1 MTSDQRA
8 AGPRAPSAWNLPN
21 YLTVFRFAL
30 VPVFGWLLLAD
41 GGHVWGYRLAALA
54 VFGVAMVT
62 DSIDGDLARRRKQV
76 TDFGKVADP
85 IADKAMLGMAL
96 IGLSVIGIV
105 PWWVTVVILVR
116 EVGVTVMRFVVIR
129 HGVMPAGRGG
139 KLKTALQT
147 VAVGALIFPLESLP
161 GGPIWLTAA
170 YIVLAAALFV
180 TVATGVDYL
189 IKARR
194 RAPPARGRRRGRRLA
209 GRLGTGRSDGPSA
222 DIVIRLVELAQTVG
236 SAESL
241 TGGLVVATLV
251 DPPGRPPS
259 SAAEW
264 WRMRRRSS
272 PACWASTRSC
282 WPSAVR
288 STARWRGSWP

>member
-1 MTSDQRA
+1 MSTPAGPPDQRS
-8 AGPRAPSAWNLPN
+8 AGPLAPSAWNLPN
-21 YLTVFRFAL
+21 YLTVFRFVL
-30 VPVFGWLLLAD
+30 VPVFGWLLLAE

-96 IGLSVIGIV
+96 IGLSIIGIV
-105 PWWVTVVILVR
+105 PWWVTVIILVR

-147 VAVGALIFPLESLP
+147 VAVGILIFPLEALP
-161 GGPIWLTAA
+161 GSAVWLTAA
-170 YIVLAAALFV
+170 YIVLAAALVV
-180 TVATGVDYL
+180 TVVTGVDYL

-194 RAPPARGRRRGRRLA
+194 LRATSARTAARKAARR
-209 GRLGTGRSDGPSA
+209 
-222 DIVIRLVELAQTVG
+222 
-236 SAESL
+236 
-241 TGGLVVATLV
+241 
-251 DPPGRPPS
+251 
-259 SAAEW
+259 AAREQ
-264 WRMRRRSS
+264 
-272 PACWASTRSC
+272 
-282 WPSAVR
+282 
-288 STARWRGSWP
+288 